1 MEPLGCFLEL
11 LGRHLGALGGSQ
23 AVIWV
28 ILGAARRIL
37 GPLGALL
44 GSLGGVLGAS
54 WEPLGRILG
63 VFGGDL
69 GPILE
74 LGKHLRSDLL
84 KI

>member
-1 MEPLGCFLEL
+1 MEP
-11 LGRHLGALGGSQ
+11 LGRHLGALEGSE
-23 AVIWV
+23 AAIRM
-28 ILGAARRIL
+28 ILGAAGRIL